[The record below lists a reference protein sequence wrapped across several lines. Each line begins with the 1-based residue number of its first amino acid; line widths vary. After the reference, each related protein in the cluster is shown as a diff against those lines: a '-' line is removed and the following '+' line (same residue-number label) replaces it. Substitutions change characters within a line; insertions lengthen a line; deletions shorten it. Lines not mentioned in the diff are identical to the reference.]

1 MVKYFLSLFRVFVC
15 LFFQEKFTRFVTCL
29 NNLSI
34 LQFVYDMPLKTG
46 RDSRTVYFWKNMSVC
61 IHCVSNQIPYKSMRI
76 GLLKVCSHRSI
87 AKAKL
92 EPLIKLCYDLA

>member
-15 LFFQEKFTRFVTCL
+15 LFFQEKFTGFVTCL

-46 RDSRTVYFWKNMSVC
+46 RDSRAANFWKNMGVYMC
-61 IHCVSNQIPYKSMRI
+61 
-76 GLLKVCSHRSI
+76 RSI
-87 AKAKL
+87 VYPFKFHTN
-92 EPLIKLCYDLA
+92 P